1 MRLSFLLGDPSR
13 SLTRRSLILKPGGP
27 CILFPLAASNALKP
41 TSQPQKLPA
50 EGRNKMLI
58 KLLTVGA
65 GLFLSVAGIASGQD
79 GMTTKFTVRIENITK
94 PDTFTASNGEK
105 WSLAFS
111 PGVAV
116 VHTDKAPIFTVGKKD
131 RGKGLEAQSEDGD
144 PSMLAKSLE
153 GGKGIKSV
161 AVFNT
166 PAGANAPGP
175 IIPGAAYEF
184 TISGMPGDRLSVTTM
199 MGQSNDW
206 FYAPAESGIEL
217 FKNGKAISG
226 DITSQIILWDVGTEI
241 NQEPG
246 IGPDQGPRQKAPNTG
261 EAENGIVRNGKDVKY
276 GPAFSRVSSVMRVT
290 VKPAKGPRQ
299 QLIN

>member
-1 MRLSFLLGDPSR
+1 M
-13 SLTRRSLILKPGGP
+13 LT
-27 CILFPLAASNALKP
+27 
-41 TSQPQKLPA
+41 
-50 EGRNKMLI
+50 

-94 PDTFTASNGEK
+94 PDAFTATTGEK

-175 IIPGAAYEF
+175 ITPGAAYEF

-217 FKNGKAISG
+217 LRTAKPSAATSPRKLFSG
-226 DITSQIILWDVGTEI
+226 MS
-241 NQEPG
+241 
-246 IGPDQGPRQKAPNTG
+246 AP
-261 EAENGIVRNGKDVKY
+261 K
-276 GPAFSRVSSVMRVT
+276 
-290 VKPAKGPRQ
+290 
-299 QLIN
+299 